1 MKVNVLGSGAT
12 SPSSRRACASYLVDE
27 KYLFDIGPGS
37 YMNLMKA
44 GLDQNMI
51 NAVFISH
58 LHGDH
63 VYDLGV
69 FLWGMAT
76 RERKE
81 KLLVYGPKGIAAL
94 ISHVLSDANTPV
106 SFLKF
111 DIETVEVSAGDTIHG
126 GSVQTAMGEHAA
138 YDLIYRMGDFCYTGD
153 TRPVLATATLAKGC
167 KMLLHESS
175 FPARL
180 EKEAHTY
187 WHSTSVDAARIA
199 AMADVENLILVH
211 ISPVQ
216 EVNAAEMLE
225 EAKENFRGRVM
236 LASDL
241 AEFLF

>member
-27 KYLFDIGPGS
+27 KYLFDSGPGS

-44 GLDQNMI
+44 GLDQNRI
-51 NAVFISH
+51 EAIFISH

-63 VYDLGV
+63 IYDLGA

-76 RERKE
+76 NERND
-81 KLLVYGPKGIAAL
+81 KLLVYGPKGIADL
-94 ISHVLSDANTPV
+94 ISHILSDANTPA

-111 DIETVEVSAGDTIHG
+111 DVEPVEVVARDTIHG
-126 GSVQTAMGEHAA
+126 SVETAMGEHAI
-138 YDLIYRMGDFCYTGD
+138 YDLIYRMGGFCYTGD
-153 TRPVLATATLAKGC
+153 TRPVRVTATIAKGC
-167 KMLLHESS
+167 DLLLHESS
-175 FPARL
+175 FPGRL
-180 EKEAHTY
+180 EKEAHMY

-199 AMADVENLILVH
+199 KMAEAKSLMLVH

-216 EVNAAEMLE
+216 EANAKEMLDE
-225 EAKENFRGRVM
+225 VKQNFHGKAM

-241 AEFLF
+241 AEVIF